1 MKLFI
6 LEYTHLSFI
15 VKEIRIFILLLE
27 SNFKSRK
34 ICVCEEAFGILGTA
48 TVPEIPQGD

>member
-1 MKLFI
+1 MIVLFERLTMKLFI

-34 ICVCEEAFGILGTA
+34 IFVCEEALEFWVL
-48 TVPEIPQGD
+48 